1 MIDSLLEH
9 SVDILPYMAVGFG
22 AQMVDGALGMA
33 FGVISN
39 TLLLTLGVPPAAA
52 SAGVH
57 TVEAFT
63 TGASG
68 ISHVLH
74 RNVDWKMFAR
84 LLIPGLIGGVSG
96 AYLLSNIDG
105 SVIKPFILAYL
116 ISIGLWLIW
125 RGIFFPPHHKRPKLV
140 EPLGLIGG
148 FMDASGGGG
157 WGPIV
162 TSNLLIQGANPRITI
177 GTVNAVEFFLTL
189 SISATFFL
197 ALGAE
202 TFTLATVG
210 LLIGGVI
217 AAPFGAKLAKHV
229 AARTLLLAVGIVL
242 TITSLAGLISIL
254 GFIE

>member
-1 MIDSLLEH
+1 MHADISLTLMKRNLLVSIKIRRQPPQTPLLKDVLMFDSLWEH
-9 SVDILPYMAVGFG
+9 SAAVLSYMAVGFG

-63 TGASG
+63 TGISG

-84 LLIPGLIGGVSG
+84 LLIPGLIGGIAG

-105 SVIKPFILAYL
+105 SVIKPFVLAYL

-125 RGIFFPPHHKRPKLV
+125 RGLMFPPLHRRPKLV
-140 EPLGLIGG
+140 EPLGLVGG
-148 FMDASGGGG
+148 FLYASGGGG
-157 WGPIV
+157 WGQIV
-162 TSNLLIQGANPRITI
+162 RSEEHTSELQSLIRNSYD
-177 GTVNAVEFFLTL
+177 VFCLHNKK
-189 SISATFFL
+189 SAL
-197 ALGAE
+197 PHDHL
-202 TFTLATVG
+202 
-210 LLIGGVI
+210 
-217 AAPFGAKLAKHV
+217 
-229 AARTLLLAVGIVL
+229 
-242 TITSLAGLISIL
+242 
-254 GFIE
+254 